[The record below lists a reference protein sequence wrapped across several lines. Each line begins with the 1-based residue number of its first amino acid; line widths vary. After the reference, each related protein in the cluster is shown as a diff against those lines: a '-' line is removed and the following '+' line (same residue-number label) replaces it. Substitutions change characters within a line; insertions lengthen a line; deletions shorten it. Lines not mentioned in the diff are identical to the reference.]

1 MEDNNIYDAVDTQAR
16 FNGSVSSYIKKNLKY
31 PAKAYMDGIKGTV
44 VVSFVVEKTGEI
56 SNVQVARSAEPSLD
70 REAVRLV
77 KYMPLWSPAIKS
89 GSKVR
94 SRTSISVVFE

>member
-1 MEDNNIYDAVDTQAR
+1 
-16 FNGSVSSYIKKNLKY
+16 
-31 PAKAYMDGIKGTV
+31 MDGIKGTV